1 MLYTRNLI
9 FASHGVVS
17 VFKRVL
23 AGLYEEKY
31 ITTFFSIEVKTSYNM
46 PVQKTKH
53 INQILII
60 IPPVTQL
67 NKENAGSEMTAA
79 S

>member
-1 MLYTRNLI
+1 MRKNALPL
-9 FASHGVVS
+9 
-17 VFKRVL
+17 
-23 AGLYEEKY
+23 
-31 ITTFFSIEVKTSYNM
+31 FFFIEVKTSYNL

-53 INQILII
+53 LNQILTI
-60 IPPVTQL
+60 IPQVTQL